1 MKRRN
6 KLECLRSTRLC
17 LCHYSSVCSGKMF
30 SVTKVMSSG
39 ELTPSTLP
47 IMTLCWTH
55 PHACQRPRHNDSTH
69 TCAHMRTHTLNTKN
83 RGLHPSR
90 RGRPSFC
97 ASLKMDE
104 STCTPGVPRHS
115 ELSSPPCRLCPANA
129 AHTHRDED
137 AACVALVIF
146 QVQPLECR
154 PHDFAWPAPCFVDVS
169 HWVGHTSQR

>member
-1 MKRRN
+1 MP
-6 KLECLRSTRLC
+6 LLVCLQWEDVLCDQGDELGGIDTLDLADNDFVLDTPTRV
-17 LCHYSSVCSGKMF
+17 SAP
-30 SVTKVMSSG
+30 
-39 ELTPSTLP
+39 TP
-47 IMTLCWTH
+47 
-55 PHACQRPRHNDSTH
+55 QRQH
-69 TCAHMRTHTLNTKN
+69 AHMRTHTLNTKN

-129 AHTHRDED
+129 AHTHRDKD